1 MGESSIGQRE
11 ARSLFIM
18 KTSILILGLSLVL
31 SNVSAKNFGGINIEG
46 AGMVYVVGPD
56 WSAEFVSVNGNGVTL
71 SRGGRIYF
79 AKDPVDDFSNPDVY
93 WQTPLLG
100 NHFSFDVDLSRV
112 GCHCNAAAYFIQMP
126 GYNSGQSPE
135 PGEGG
140 DYYCDANKVGG
151 NYCPEYDNFEG
162 NKYTMASTL
171 HTCNYV
177 PPNFYDWCDGGGCQ
191 TNAFNAVP
199 NMMCPEDHCTINTNK
214 PFTVSHAHGT
224 GGDGTMSYVNNWFSQ
239 EGRTAD
245 FNVCSDSNYVKNMGY
260 SLGGI
265 VFSASLW
272 GGPGIDMSWLDGMT
286 GCQGE
291 CNIQETSVTF
301 KNFQLGPV

>member
-1 MGESSIGQRE
+1 
-11 ARSLFIM
+11 
-18 KTSILILGLSLVL
+18 
-31 SNVSAKNFGGINIEG
+31 
-46 AGMVYVVGPD
+46 
-56 WSAEFVSVNGNGVTL
+56 
-71 SRGGRIYF
+71 
-79 AKDPVDDFSNPDVY
+79 
-93 WQTPLLG
+93 
-100 NHFSFDVDLSRV
+100 
-112 GCHCNAAAYFIQMP
+112 MP

-151 NYCPEYDNFEG
+151 NYCPEDR
-162 NKYTMASTL
+162 
-171 HTCNYV
+171 
-177 PPNFYDWCDGGGCQ
+177 
-191 TNAFNAVP
+191 
-199 NMMCPEDHCTINTNK
+199 CTINTNK